1 MIIIRLSVKSRNEKS
16 ENGMNRMVGMQGIGV
31 GMRVIRVVL
40 RGVRVGMQEIRM
52 GMRGIN

>member
-1 MIIIRLSVKSRNEKS
+1 MIIIRLSVKNRNEKS
-16 ENGMNRMVGMQGIGV
+16 ENGMNRMV

-40 RGVRVGMQEIRM
+40 RGVRVGIMGIRVGMQEIRM